1 MMIMNEHFIR
11 SVKGEMKMSANRP
24 QGYNT
29 INPFII
35 TKKAAQLM
43 EFLQKVFG
51 AKEVKEAFTMDTD
64 GLLLH
69 AELRV
74 GNSTILLAD
83 TKEGW
88 PFTPSLL
95 QIYVEDVEK
104 TLQRAEELGA
114 KIVTKPTDFYGD
126 IFSRFVD
133 PWDNLWWVYQHKGE
147 INWQEQTDTDND
159 ATWSTESKEL
169 HYIHDTLLET
179 MKSLGK
185 K

>member
-1 MMIMNEHFIR
+1 
-11 SVKGEMKMSANRP
+11 MSAKIP
-24 QGYNT
+24 EGYNT

-35 TKKAAQLM
+35 TKNAGKLI

-51 AKEVKEAFTMDTD
+51 AKEVKEAYTLDTD

-74 GNSTILLAD
+74 GNSTIMLAD

-133 PWDNLWWVYQHKGE
+133 PWDNLWWVYQHKEE
-147 INWQEQTDTDND
+147 INWEEPTDTDND
-159 ATWSTESKEL
+159 ATWAMESKEL

-179 MKSLGK
+179 MQQLGK
-185 K
+185 NRLMK

>member
-1 MMIMNEHFIR
+1 MKTFHAL
-11 SVKGEMKMSANRP
+11 VKGKMKMSANLP
-24 QGYNT
+24 EGYNT

-35 TKKAAQLM
+35 TKGAAKLI
-43 EFLQKVFG
+43 EFLEKVFG

-64 GLLLH
+64 GLVLH
-69 AELRV
+69 AELRI
-74 GNSTILLAD
+74 GNSTVMVAD

-114 KIVTKPTDFYGD
+114 RIVTRPTEFYGD

-133 PWDNLWWVYQHKGE
+133 PWDNLWWVYQHRGE
-147 INWQEQTDTDND
+147 VAWDETTDMNDN
-159 ATWSTESKEL
+159 ATWVTESPEL
-169 HYIHDTLLET
+169 NYIHETLLET

>member
-1 MMIMNEHFIR
+1 
-11 SVKGEMKMSANRP
+11 MSRNVP
-24 QGYNT
+24 EGYNT

-35 TKKAAQLM
+35 TKDAIKFI
-43 EFLQKVFG
+43 EFLEKVFG
-51 AKEVKEAFTMDTD
+51 AKEVREARTMDTD

-69 AELRV
+69 SEFKI
-74 GNSTILLAD
+74 GDSTVMVAD

-95 QIYVEDVEK
+95 QVYVDDVEK
-104 TLQRAEELGA
+104 TLQRAEELRA

-147 INWQEQTDTDND
+147 INWEENTNTDND
-159 ATWSTESKEL
+159 ASWATESSEL
-169 HYIHDTLLET
+169 NYIHDTLLET
-179 MKSLGK
+179 MKRLGK

>member
-1 MMIMNEHFIR
+1 
-11 SVKGEMKMSANRP
+11 MSTNVP
-24 QGYNT
+24 EGYNT

-35 TKKAAQLM
+35 TKDAIKFI
-43 EFLQKVFG
+43 EFLEKVFG
-51 AKEVKEAFTMDTD
+51 AKEIREARTMDTD

-69 AELRV
+69 SEFKI
-74 GNSTILLAD
+74 GDSTVMVAD

-95 QIYVEDVEK
+95 QVYVDDVEK
-104 TLQRAEELGA
+104 TLQRAEELRA
-114 KIVTKPTDFYGD
+114 KIVTKPTDFYGE

-147 INWQEQTDTDND
+147 INWEENTNTDND
-159 ATWSTESKEL
+159 ASWATESSEL
-169 HYIHDTLLET
+169 NYIHDTLLET
-179 MKSLGK
+179 MKRLGK

>member
-1 MMIMNEHFIR
+1 
-11 SVKGEMKMSANRP
+11 
-24 QGYNT
+24 
-29 INPFII
+29 
-35 TKKAAQLM
+35 
-43 EFLQKVFG
+43 
-51 AKEVKEAFTMDTD
+51 MDTD

-69 AELRV
+69 AEFKI
-74 GNSTILLAD
+74 GDSTVMVAD

-104 TLQRAEELGA
+104 TLQRADGLGA

-147 INWQEQTDTDND
+147 INWEENTDTEED
-159 ATWSTESKEL
+159 ATWATESSEL
-169 HYIHDTLLET
+169 TYIHETLLET

>member
-1 MMIMNEHFIR
+1 
-11 SVKGEMKMSANRP
+11 MSTNVP
-24 QGYNT
+24 EGYNT

-35 TKKAAQLM
+35 TKSAIKFI
-43 EFLQKVFG
+43 EFLERVFG
-51 AKEVKEAFTMDTD
+51 AKQVKEAYTMDID

-74 GNSTILLAD
+74 GNSTIMIAD

-95 QIYVEDVEK
+95 QIYVEDVET

-114 KIVTKPTDFYGD
+114 EIVTKPTAFYGD

-133 PWDNLWWVYQHKGE
+133 PWDNLWWVYQHNGE
-147 INWQEQTDTDND
+147 ITWEENTDTEEGD
-159 ATWSTESKEL
+159 AWATESSEL
-169 HYIHDTLLET
+169 SYIHETLLET
-179 MKSLGK
+179 MRRLGK